1 MAELIK
7 EPPTPEGVFAWTE
20 PASAYNAKYPY
31 NNVMQTESGH
41 FQEFDDTP
49 GAERIRTQ
57 HRSGTYTEIRPDG
70 TEVHKVMGEGYE
82 ITVSNKKVLV
92 QGFCTVT
99 IEGDSVLEVKGNC
112 TQRIKGNFEQ
122 LVEGNYDLVVKG
134 ETNISSGGDMSV
146 QVLNPISG
154 RISFLAGD
162 VIQANSDVS
171 VSGAIEGDSVHSIGS
186 VTAGTGI
193 HAGIPGSANPVAGI
207 TTLGGINAGV
217 PPPTPTVPG
226 VVNASVLVTAPVVVG
241 TVAVFGG
248 LLLDP
253 TGGAPIMRIIYNTHI
268 HPTPKGPSGT
278 PITFMP

>member
-1 MAELIK
+1 MADTNL
-7 EPPTPEGVFAWTE
+7 EGTFAWSE
-20 PASAYNAKYPY
+20 PESAYNAKYPY

-70 TEVHKVMGEGYE
+70 TEVHKVVGEGYD
-82 ITVSNKKVLV
+82 ITVSNKKVLI
-92 QGFCTVT
+92 QGYCTVT

-112 TQRIKGNFEQ
+112 IQRIKGNFQQ
-122 LVEGNYDLVVKG
+122 LIEGNYDQVIKG

-146 QVLNPISG
+146 QVLNPTSG
-154 RISFLAGD
+154 RISVLAGD
-162 VIQANSDVS
+162 VVQINSDVS
-171 VSGAIEGDSVHSIGS
+171 VSGAIEGDSVHSTGAIS
-186 VTAGTGI
+186 AGTGI
-193 HAGIPGSANPVAGI
+193 HAGIPGSLNPVAGI

-226 VVNASVLVTAPVVVG
+226 VVNASVMVTAPAIVG
-241 TVAVFGG
+241 TVVTYGTT
-248 LLLDP
+248 LLDP
-253 TGGAPIMRIIYNTHI
+253 LGGAPLIRMIFDSHI

-278 PITFMP
+278 PIPPMPLP

>member
-1 MAELIK
+1 MADTNL
-7 EPPTPEGVFAWTE
+7 EGTFAWSE
-20 PASAYNAKYPY
+20 PESAYNAKYPY

-82 ITVSNKKVLV
+82 ITVSNKKVLI

-112 TQRIKGNFEQ
+112 TQRIKGNFQQ
-122 LVEGNYDLVVKG
+122 LIEGNYDQVVKG
-134 ETNISSGGDMSV
+134 EMNLSSGKDMSL
-146 QVLNPISG
+146 QVLNPTSG
-154 RISFLAGD
+154 QLNLLAGD
-162 VIQANSDVS
+162 SFIVNSDLVVNGGIS
-171 VSGAIEGDSVHSIGS
+171 GDSVHSTGS

-193 HAGIPGSANPVAGI
+193 HAGIPGSLNPVAGI

-226 VVNASVLVTAPVVVG
+226 VVNATVMVTAPAVIG
-241 TVAVFGG
+241 TVITYGG
-248 LLLDP
+248 ILMDP
-253 TGGAPIMRIIYNTHI
+253 LGGAPLIRMIYDTHQHI
-268 HPTPKGPSGT
+268 GNLGRPTSP
-278 PITFMP
+278 PIQQMPLP